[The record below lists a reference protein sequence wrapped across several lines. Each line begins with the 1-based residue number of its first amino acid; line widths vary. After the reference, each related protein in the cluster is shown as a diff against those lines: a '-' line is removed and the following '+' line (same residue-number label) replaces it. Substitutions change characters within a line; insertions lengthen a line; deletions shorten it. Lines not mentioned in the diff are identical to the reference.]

1 MGGRAVSYVVRG
13 RDTLV
18 FDTMK
23 KLLIPTMIWCAC
35 AVSAAESTNSSPLQT
50 ILEAGRDYGEHRARE
65 KRREQREERREAREE
80 RRYQRNHDKDKH
92 HYNRGDDRDS
102 KQHRR

>member
-1 MGGRAVSYVVRG
+1 M
-13 RDTLV
+13 
-18 FDTMK
+18 
-23 KLLIPTMIWCAC
+23 IIWCAC
-35 AVSAAESTNSSPLQT
+35 AVSAAESGNGSALKT
-50 ILEAGRDYGEHRARE
+50 ILDARRDYGEYRTRE

-92 HYNRGDDRDS
+92 HDNRCDGRDS